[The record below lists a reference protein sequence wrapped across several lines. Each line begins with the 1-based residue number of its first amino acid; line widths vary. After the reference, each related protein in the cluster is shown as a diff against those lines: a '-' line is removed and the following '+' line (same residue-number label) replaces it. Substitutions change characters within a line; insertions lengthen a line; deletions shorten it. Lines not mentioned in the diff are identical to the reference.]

1 MFIYLHA
8 RTLIITL
15 LYQKILSF
23 VTASE
28 FSVLSLVVVAAR
40 WAEIAHVLGTQAS
53 AATELA
59 VGANAATNAS
69 AETTQAATKSAPKT
83 AHATAELAILGNV
96 ERA

>member
-28 FSVLSLVVVAAR
+28 FSILSLVVVAAR
-40 WAEIAHVLGTQAS
+40 WAKVAHVLGTQAS
-53 AATELA
+53 AATKLA
-59 VGANAATNAS
+59 VGANSATDAS
-69 AETTQAATKSAPKT
+69 AETTQAAAKT
-83 AHATAELAILGNV
+83 THATTKLAILGNV